1 MRIVLTIMAD
11 IMALVVALLAVN
23 EYHALRRR
31 DSFTIPF
38 TDRLIACGAIAAQ
51 RREGLLREDRIVHWV
66 GIALSVA
73 VWLML
78 AFFIA
83 GVTCFIAFPA
93 GVALLL
99 ALLKPE
105 LGETDETRGQY
116 YRAHRNDIDARKY
129 HDYLESVGGRME

>member
-1 MRIVLTIMAD
+1 MRIVLIIMAD

-31 DSFTIPF
+31 DTFTIPF
-38 TDRLIACGAIAAQ
+38 TDKLIAFGAIAAE
-51 RREGLLREDRIVHWV
+51 RRESLLREDLIVHWV

-78 AFFIA
+78 TFFIA
-83 GVTCFIAFPA
+83 GVTGAIAFPA
-93 GVALLL
+93 GVVALL

-105 LGETDETRGQY
+105 TGETDETRGQY
-116 YRAHRNDIDARKY
+116 YRSHRNDIDARKY
-129 HDYLESVGGRME
+129 HAYLESVGGRMQ